1 VEFDHNDI
9 FQVRASYAM
18 FDNRYDGLTTEAF
31 MGPAMGFT
39 VNAPTGGTSKLSLT
53 YAYRL
58 TNSAFAGVHT
68 LGATLVL

>member
-1 VEFDHNDI
+1 
-9 FQVRASYAM
+9 
-18 FDNRYDGLTTEAF
+18 

-39 VNAPTGGTSKLSLT
+39 VNAPTGGTSKLSVT